1 MRNKKFAIGDIE
13 VKQNAFLKS
22 KNPIEI
28 NEVDIDKIV
37 ISDKASYGNKIK
49 SLCIMLPKMSGYV
62 KRFHEATIPGKT
74 FGTKLR
80 NPVTLDLTQKL

>member
-1 MRNKKFAIGDIE
+1 MRNKKLTIGDTE

-37 ISDKASYGNKIK
+37 ISDKASYGKKDLKYFIGYKDGNKIK
-49 SLCIMLPKMSGYV
+49 SLCI
-62 KRFHEATIPGKT
+62 KT
-74 FGTKLR
+74 
-80 NPVTLDLTQKL
+80 LTSTFVCFVNDIAKV